1 MKKLL
6 YIIILNILVVLS
18 SCSSVSSL
26 EKFVTSTSNNNHYIN
41 TLDSIFIKDSVWIHD
56 SIYIKEKGD
65 TIFQYSYRD
74 KIQYLYLDKVKRDTI
89 NFTRIDTATIT
100 KPVIQEKTVEVNT
113 LYWWQK
119 LLMGM
124 GILSIIIGAIII
136 YLKFKK

>member
-1 MKKLL
+1 M
-6 YIIILNILVVLS
+6 ILS
-18 SCSSVSSL
+18 SCSTASSL
-26 EKFVTSTSNNNHYIN
+26 EGSTVSTSNNIHYIN
-41 TLDSIFIKDSVWIHD
+41 TLDSTFIKDSIWVRD

-74 KIQYLYLDKVKRDTI
+74 RIQYLYLDKVKRDTI
-89 NFTRIDTATIT
+89 NFTKIDTVTIT

-119 LLMGM
+119 LLMGT
-124 GILSIIIGAIII
+124 GILSVIIGTIII

>member
-1 MKKLL
+1 MYKVL
-6 YIIILNILVVLS
+6 IILMLICC
-18 SCSSVSSL
+18 SCSNTKYVEVPIEKISSVQNYKSL
-26 EKFVTSTSNNNHYIN
+26 IDST
-41 TLDSIFIKDSVWIHD
+41 FIKDSIWIHD
-56 SIYIKEKGD
+56 SVYIKEKGD

-89 NFTRIDTATIT
+89 DFIKIDTVTIT

-119 LLMGM
+119 VLMGM